1 MKLRP
6 LAILVA
12 ASVVAM
18 LAISAWAWG
27 QIPDDA
33 QIPIHWGIN
42 GQPDGYAPK
51 SVGLL
56 FTPALGVVLG
66 AVFLA
71 IPRIDPR
78 REHLIASTR
87 AWVAITGSAMLLLV
101 LVHAAVVG
109 AALGATFD
117 MGRLVAI
124 AIGALFA
131 VIGNFLG
138 KTRSNWFMGIR
149 TPWTL
154 SSERSWTKTHRLG
167 GRLFMA
173 VGLLSVVLGLVTT
186 DQIVFF
192 ALVPGILV
200 AAFVPIVYS
209 YFVWRDDPDKRPL

>member
-6 LAILVA
+6 LTIIVV
-12 ASVVAM
+12 ASVFAM

-27 QIPDDA
+27 RVPDNA
-33 QIPIHWGIN
+33 QVPIHWGID
-42 GQPDGYAPK
+42 GQPNGYAPK
-51 SVGLL
+51 WVGFL

-66 AVFLA
+66 GVFLV

-87 AWVAITGSAMLLLV
+87 AWVAITGSAMVLLL
-101 LVHAAVVG
+101 LVHAAVI
-109 AALGATFD
+109 AAVLGASFD
-117 MGRLVAI
+117 MGRVVAI
-124 AIGALFA
+124 AVGGLFA

-167 GRLFMA
+167 GRLFLA
-173 VGLLSVVLGLVTT
+173 VGLLSIVLGLLTS
-186 DQIVFF
+186 DQVVFV
-192 ALVPGILV
+192 ALLPGILV
-200 AAFVPIVYS
+200 AALVPIVYS
-209 YFVWRDDPDKRPL
+209 YFVWRDDPDKRAL